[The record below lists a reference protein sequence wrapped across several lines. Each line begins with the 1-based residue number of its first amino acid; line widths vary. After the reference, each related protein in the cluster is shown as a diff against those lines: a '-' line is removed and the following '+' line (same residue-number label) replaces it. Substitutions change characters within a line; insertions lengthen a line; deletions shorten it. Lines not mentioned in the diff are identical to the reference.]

1 MQQQLENLQSELKEE
16 LAHITNWWSTYTV
29 DEEFG
34 GFHGKVTN
42 DNHAIFS
49 PKGLVLNA
57 RILYTFSSAY
67 LSDHKEEN
75 LAIANRAYQYLI
87 SFFKDKEA
95 GGFYWSLSI
104 EGKPLDTKKQVYG
117 QAFAIYALTEY
128 YKIAKIEAAL
138 TLAAATYQLLEK
150 HSYDSANG
158 GYIEAHTKDW
168 SPLEDLRLSEKD
180 QNDKKSMNTHL
191 HVIEAY
197 ANLYLVWPS
206 DDLKTAIKNL
216 LANFKNHIVHPQ
228 TAHLQLFFDMD
239 WKVKSTLISFGHDIE
254 AAWLLLEAAEIINDK
269 EEIQDFKIL
278 ALKMADA
285 ATKGIAEIGGLV
297 YEFDPEKQHWINE
310 FHWWPQAEA
319 MVGFFNAWQIAGN
332 ENYLAATLKIWDF
345 TKKHIKNHQN
355 GEWFWGVDESLLPMP
370 NEDKAG
376 FWKCPY
382 HNGRACI
389 ELIKRINS
397 TAID

>member
-1 MQQQLENLQSELKEE
+1 MQQQLKNLRAELQEE
-16 LAHITNWWSTYTV
+16 LTQLLAWWGNYTL
-29 DEEFG
+29 DEDFG

-42 DNHAIFS
+42 ENHVIFS

-67 LSDHKEEN
+67 LLSKKPED
-75 LAIANRAYQYLI
+75 LAMANRAYQYLTN
-87 SFFKDKEA
+87 FFTDKKE

-104 EGKPLDTKKQVYG
+104 EGKPLDQKKQVYG
-117 QAFAIYALTEY
+117 QSFAIYALSEY
-128 YKIAKIEAAL
+128 YKATLEETAL
-138 TLAAATYQLLEK
+138 TLAQETYQLLEK
-150 HSYDSANG
+150 HSYDKVDT

-168 SPLEDLRLSEKD
+168 KPLSDLRLSEKD

-197 ANLYLVWPS
+197 ANLYLVWP
-206 DDLKTAIKNL
+206 DDGLKAAIKRL
-216 LANFKNHIVHPQ
+216 LANFKAHIIHPQ
-228 TAHLQLFFDMD
+228 TGHLQLFFDMD
-239 WKVKSTLISFGHDIE
+239 WKAKSSLISFGHDIE

-278 ALKMADA
+278 ALKTADA
-285 ATKGIAEIGGLV
+285 AARGLHANGGLV
-297 YEFDPEKQHWINE
+297 YEFDQENQHWINE

-319 MVGFFNAWQIAGN
+319 MVGFFNAWQISGN
-332 ENYLAATLKIWDF
+332 ENYLKQTFNIWEFIKKYLKD
-345 TKKHIKNHQN
+345 TKN
-355 GEWFWGVDESLLPMP
+355 GEWFWGVDEVLLPMQ

-389 ELIKRINS
+389 EIIKRIAQTANS
-397 TAID
+397 